1 MLKHNTSHN
10 LLKVDVSRLQDANV
24 DFICGDAENLLSR
37 VTTLRHEVKRRR
49 SSFEEGKLTQKEVN
63 WNMTVE
69 GLKNEIVGSYGV
81 SFEDIVEQV
90 VIIHPTIDFSKL
102 NSYNVVVDGRI
113 VRNL

>member
-1 MLKHNTSHN
+1 MAPFWDDPMGSEEGWPLPLDSLPRK
-10 LLKVDVSRLQDANV
+10 
-24 DFICGDAENLLSR
+24 
-37 VTTLRHEVKRRR
+37 RHEVKRRR

>member
-1 MLKHNTSHN
+1 
-10 LLKVDVSRLQDANV
+10 
-24 DFICGDAENLLSR
+24 
-37 VTTLRHEVKRRR
+37 
-49 SSFEEGKLTQKEVN
+49 
-63 WNMTVE
+63 MTVE